1 MCTALCSQHHINQIN
16 TICSFTVRH
25 CMQWTQNTKKMVQQD
40 FQSQAQGK
48 TNMQSMK
55 DLYF

>member
-1 MCTALCSQHHINQIN
+1 MFIHGGALHTVN
-16 TICSFTVRH
+16 TKY
-25 CMQWTQNTKKMVQQD
+25 KKMVQND

>member
-1 MCTALCSQHHINQIN
+1 MFIHGGALHA
-16 TICSFTVRH
+16 V
-25 CMQWTQNTKKMVQQD
+25 NTKYKKMEQKD

>member
-1 MCTALCSQHHINQIN
+1 MFIHGGALHAVN
-16 TICSFTVRH
+16 TKYK
-25 CMQWTQNTKKMVQQD
+25 KKMVQKD